1 MDNVIQFPKTNI
13 NPSFVPN
20 DLEQIDERM
29 QMVKF
34 QHIIETMETI
44 LPIMFQQF
52 EVAGFNI
59 DSDDDETLKD
69 GAFVIEAIRSFLCK
83 THGIGHPFQ
92 TIAEEVFQKNSEN
105 TFKIIDKLNVTLK
118 EDMME
123 KGTS

>member
-13 NPSFVPN
+13 NPAFVPN
-20 DLEQIDERM
+20 DLEEIDERM
-29 QMVKF
+29 QMIKF
-34 QHIIETMETI
+34 QHIIETLEVI
-44 LPIMFQQF
+44 LPMLFQQI
-52 EVAGFNI
+52 ETAGFNI
-59 DSDDDETLKD
+59 NNEEEDSLKD

-83 THGIGHPFQ
+83 THGIDHPFQ
-92 TIAEEVFQKNSEN
+92 TIAEEVFQRTSET

>member
-13 NPSFVPN
+13 NPAFVPN
-20 DLEQIDERM
+20 DLEEIDERM
-29 QMVKF
+29 QMIKF
-34 QHIIETMETI
+34 QHIIETLEVI
-44 LPIMFQQF
+44 LPMLFQQI
-52 EVAGFNI
+52 ETAGFNI
-59 DSDDDETLKD
+59 NDEEEESLKD

-83 THGIGHPFQ
+83 THGIDHPFQ
-92 TIAEEVFQKNSEN
+92 TIAEEVFQRTSET